1 MIDAADASCIS
12 ASARAKRRGVAVA
25 LALLAGCSARGASF
39 RVTCPGPEP
48 CSGRVVVY
56 AAAQEPS
63 ADSDPDAGPFLDDA
77 DFSFGLDVLELM
89 PSASVVLEDDA
100 AAFPRAPRELPAGA
114 YRAQAALVRR
124 HEHSDW
130 QREPGNRYSPIA
142 PFEVGRLR
150 RGVVEL
156 TLSEL
161 VPPREVPR
169 VAGIELFTL
178 PSPRLS
184 AFRGQPV
191 ALRAGVVFPRDY
203 DPDRRYPV
211 VYEVPSFGGDAFDA
225 FHRHAASD
233 GPAEELSRR
242 AFHVVLDPESG
253 NGHTLFVNS
262 DNNGPWGD
270 ALVQELIPAL
280 EKKYP
285 LVARADARL
294 LGGHSSG
301 GWSVLWLQLAYPEV
315 FGGAWASSPD
325 PVDFRRF
332 QNVDIY
338 AAQNMYE
345 EDGGRERPSLR
356 DGTLSIRQEN
366 LIEEVLGPHGTS
378 GQQWDSWQAAWGT
391 RDAAGHVTPLY
402 DTWSGAIDR
411 AEAERYRRF
420 DIGDRLA
427 RDPARY
433 APLFRQRIHLIVG
446 TQDDAFLN
454 EAVELLAE
462 RLAATGDPAPAS
474 APSAT
479 PATADPPSPGYIEV
493 LPGFDHHSIR
503 HAPQCR
509 AFPAQMLDVLRAAG
523 L

>member
-1 MIDAADASCIS
+1 
-12 ASARAKRRGVAVA
+12 V
-25 LALLAGCSARGASF
+25 LAGCSARGASF
-39 RVTCPGPEP
+39 VVTCPGPEP
-48 CSGRVVVY
+48 CTGRVVVY
-56 AAAQEPS
+56 AAAQAPA
-63 ADSDPDAGPFLDDA
+63 ADSDAERGPFLDDA
-77 DFSFGLDVLELM
+77 DFTFGLDVLELM
-89 PSASVVLEDDA
+89 PSASVVLGDDA
-100 AAFPRAPRELPAGA
+100 AAFPRAPRELPVGA
-114 YRAQAALVRR
+114 YRAQAVLDRE

-130 QREPGNRYSPIA
+130 QREPGNRYSPIER
-142 PFEVGRLR
+142 FEVGRSR
-150 RGVVEL
+150 RAVVEL
-156 TLSEL
+156 TLREVVS
-161 VPPREVPR
+161 PRVVPR
-169 VAGIELFTL
+169 VAGVELFTL

-184 AFRGQPV
+184 AFRGRAV
-191 ALRAGVVFPRDY
+191 TLRAGVVFPRDY
-203 DPDRRYPV
+203 DPQRKYPV

-225 FHRHAASD
+225 FQRHAASD
-233 GPAEELSRR
+233 AAADELSRR
-242 AFHVVLDPESG
+242 AFHVALDPESG
-253 NGHTLFVNS
+253 NGHTLFANS
-262 DNNGPWGD
+262 DNNGPCGD
-270 ALVQELIPAL
+270 ALVQELVPAL
-280 EKKYP
+280 EAKYP
-285 LVARADARL
+285 LVARPEARL
-294 LGGHSSG
+294 LRGHSSG
-301 GWSVLWLQLAYPEV
+301 GWSVLWLQLLYPEV

-338 AAQNMYE
+338 AAQNLYE
-345 EDGGRERPSLR
+345 AEGRERPSMR
-356 DGTLSIRQEN
+356 DGSLSIRQEN
-366 LIEEVLGPHGTS
+366 LIEEVLGPHGSS

-391 RDAAGHVTPLY
+391 RDAAGRVTPLY

-462 RLAATGDPAPAS
+462 RLDGAATGDAAPAVD
-474 APSAT
+474 AA
-479 PATADPPSPGYIEV
+479 SPGYIEV

-509 AFPAQMLDVLRAAG
+509 AFPAQMLDVLRGAG